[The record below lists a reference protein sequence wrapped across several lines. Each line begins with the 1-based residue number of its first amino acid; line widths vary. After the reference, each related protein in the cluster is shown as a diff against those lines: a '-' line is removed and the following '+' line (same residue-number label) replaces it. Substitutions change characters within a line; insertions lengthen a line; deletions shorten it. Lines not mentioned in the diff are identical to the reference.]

1 MIIRESMSMR
11 ENFLAFDLGAE
22 SGRGI
27 IVSLD
32 GDQVEMEEIHRFPN
46 RRVTMGGTMYW
57 DFPALFAEV
66 LAGIQICAQKDVRLA
81 GISVDTWGV
90 DFGLLGK
97 DGKLLGNPVCY
108 RDGRTENIHE
118 YSNPTMSTDRIFE
131 LTAYEPWAIS
141 SLFQL
146 LAMQRDKSS
155 SLEVAGTFLNIPD
168 LFHYFLTGRKISEM
182 SIINTSN
189 LMGSDCRWSRE
200 IIDAFGLPAM
210 FGDIVE
216 PATVIGP
223 LRKAVLE
230 ETGMKKD
237 VPVIAT
243 CGHDTSAALAAVPAE
258 GDNWAFLSC
267 GTWSILGALVD
278 KPIATKRCLEL
289 HFTNEYT
296 IGGWYLAQNISG
308 LWLVQELRRKWD
320 RSEESWDYNRI
331 TAEAQAAKS
340 GAIVNVADPS
350 LLGPADMEEAL
361 VGLIKKTGQ
370 DAPASRGEL
379 LRCVL
384 ESLALQYN
392 VALQSVSEL
401 TGKPVENL
409 YLVGG
414 GIKNKLLCQLTADA
428 CGIPVHAGV
437 DQCTAL
443 GNALAQAL
451 TLGILKT
458 PDDMRRVVRASFEIV
473 NHQPEDE
480 KIWQKKRQLYRQIQQ
495 A

>member
-1 MIIRESMSMR
+1 MPVNEK
-11 ENFLAFDLGAE
+11 FLAFDLGAE

-27 IVSLD
+27 IITLK
-32 GDQVEMEEIHRFPN
+32 GDKVEMEEIHRFIN
-46 RRVTMGGTMYW
+46 RRVVMGGTMYW

-66 LAGIQICAQKDVRLA
+66 LAGIKICVEMGVTPA
-81 GISVDTWGV
+81 GISIDTWGV

-108 RDGRTENIHE
+108 RDSRTENIHD
-118 YSNPTMSTDRIFE
+118 YSNQTMSTDKIFE

-146 LAMQRDKSS
+146 LASQRDKSP
-155 SLEVAGTFLNIPD
+155 LLDIAETFLNIPD
-168 LFHYFLTGRKISEM
+168 LFNYFLTGRIASER

-189 LMGSDCRWSRE
+189 LMGTDCQWSQE
-200 IIDAFGLPAM
+200 IIDAFKLPSM

-216 PATVIGP
+216 PATILGP
-223 LRKAVLE
+223 LTKAVQE
-230 ETGMKKD
+230 ETGMSKD

-267 GTWSILGALVD
+267 GTWSILGSLVE
-278 KPIATKRCLEL
+278 KPVATKRCLDL

-320 RSEESWDYNRI
+320 RPEEQWDYNRI
-331 TAEAQAAKS
+331 AAEAQVAKS
-340 GAIVNVADPS
+340 SAIVNVADPS
-350 LLGPADMEEAL
+350 LLAPADMEEAIKN
-361 VGLIKKTGQ
+361 LINKTGQ
-370 DAPASRGEL
+370 PKPKTRGEVV
-379 LRCVL
+379 RCVL

-392 VALQSVSEL
+392 VALQSVGEL
-401 TGKPVENL
+401 KGKPAETL

-443 GNALAQAL
+443 GNALGQAL
-451 TLGILKT
+451 ALGILKT
-458 PDDMRRVVRASFEIV
+458 PEDIRRVMRASFEVV
-473 NHQPEDE
+473 NYQPENE
-480 KIWQKKRQLYRQIQQ
+480 KAWQAKRELYKKLQQ